1 MNIPQR
7 KPSYPLKEV
16 KQLISANH
24 VLIQP
29 NALVDAWNVFGWRP
43 DDIKKCLLKLND
55 KYYSHNT
62 EKNHFH
68 KTEAHRQ
75 FSGTMLDYYKAKN
88 IMENNSVYTHF
99 YIDTDSGILIINS
112 FKEL

>member
-1 MNIPQR
+1 MNIPQ
-7 KPSYPLKEV
+7 KPSYPLKDV
-16 KQLISANH
+16 KQLIHENH
-24 VLIQP
+24 VFINQ
-29 NALVDAWNVFGWRP
+29 NAIADAWDDFGWQS

-55 KYYSHNT
+55 KYYSHNR

-68 KTEAHRQ
+68 KTDPHNQ
-75 FSGTMLDYYKAKN
+75 SPNTMIDYYKAKN

-99 YIDTDSGILIINS
+99 YINAHSGMLIINS